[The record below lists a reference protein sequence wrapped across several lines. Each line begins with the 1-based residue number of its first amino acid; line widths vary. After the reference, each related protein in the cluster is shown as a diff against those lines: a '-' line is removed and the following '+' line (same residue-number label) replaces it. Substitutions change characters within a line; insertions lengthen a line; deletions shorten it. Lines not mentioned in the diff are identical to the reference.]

1 MNKRMRESEK
11 ERIKR
16 ELEEE
21 ISTELERLRGEED
34 KMTPKEYILARVDVK
49 GHLVD
54 FDFIGRARGREDDLQ
69 MIKGIDSTL
78 EERLNLIGITTFDQ
92 ISKMNDEI
100 ADVVNDAIE
109 HFPGRIRRQGWAQ
122 QAKVILED
130 NLLSSL

>member
-1 MNKRMRESEK
+1 
-11 ERIKR
+11 
-16 ELEEE
+16 
-21 ISTELERLRGEED
+21 
-34 KMTPKEYILARVDVK
+34 
-49 GHLVD
+49 
-54 FDFIGRARGREDDLQ
+54 